1 MLEQFE
7 TKHVQPNAGSKNK
20 HQPKFI
26 EKPIKSKIIS
36 NICILTEH
44 DQIVEAF
51 HNKYKCEEGKRWL
64 LKEEDLP
71 EVVAAV
77 NNYGLD
83 DWMKVA
89 WAVQATMV
97 RSNLKKGNKKIPN

>member
-1 MLEQFE
+1 M
-7 TKHVQPNAGSKNK
+7 SNK
-20 HQPKFI
+20 
-26 EKPIKSKIIS
+26 
-36 NICILTEH
+36 CILTEH

-71 EVVAAV
+71 EVFAAV

-97 RSNLKKGNKKIPN
+97 RSNLKKGYKKYLIKIQSLWTLRGHALLIIGLKTKNKN